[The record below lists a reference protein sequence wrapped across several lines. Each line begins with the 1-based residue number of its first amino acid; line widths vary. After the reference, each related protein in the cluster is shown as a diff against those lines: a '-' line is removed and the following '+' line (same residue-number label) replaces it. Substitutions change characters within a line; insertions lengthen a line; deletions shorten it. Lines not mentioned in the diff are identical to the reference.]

1 MSATSGPNLG
11 VDLLRIHRVITR
23 GLRVGMEHS
32 HTYGQD
38 GLPDD
43 ATGAGFLDYVQ
54 ALASVVHGHHLS
66 ENEVAFPYFRDKLP
80 EIPFDLLMEEHKAI
94 ELRLQEI
101 GAALEKARGDLA
113 VGQALR
119 ELNVALTKTD
129 DLWHYHIPKEEH
141 GLRPDVL
148 GPMLAPEEHVR
159 LARELA
165 QHSQEHSGPDYL
177 VVPFMLYNLGPEDRA
192 VLSQSIP
199 PVVTQQLVPVAWKEK
214 WAPMKPFLL
223 E

>member
-1 MSATSGPNLG
+1 VSAMSGPNLG

-23 GLRVGMEHS
+23 GLKVGMEYS
-32 HTYGQD
+32 QTYGPD
-38 GLPDD
+38 GYPDD

-54 ALASVVHGHHLS
+54 ALASVVHGHHLG

-80 EIPFDLLMEEHKAI
+80 EIPFDLLMEEHKEI
-94 ELRLQEI
+94 ELRLKEI
-101 GAALEKARGDLA
+101 GAALEKARADLA
-113 VGQALR
+113 AGQALE

-129 DLWHYHIPKEEH
+129 GLWHRHILKEEH

-148 GPMLAPEEHVR
+148 GPMLAPEEHIR
-159 LARELA
+159 LGSLLA
-165 QHSQEHSGPDYL
+165 QHSQQHSGPDYL
-177 VVPFMLYNLGPEDRA
+177 VVPFVLYNLVPEDRA
-192 VLSQSIP
+192 AMSQTMP